1 MEDEEKTIRKLSSE
15 LNYLNEQSKLLS
27 NNLSLLSSHRNE
39 LAISKVTLEGLK
51 GVKEGNE
58 ILIPI
63 GAGSFIKGTVID
75 VNNVITTLAR
85 DVTME
90 RSIDEAIAKLDET
103 LKDVEKNLGE
113 NEATLQNINSR
124 MNEIETQA
132 EEILQKRN
140 K

>member
-1 MEDEEKTIRKLSSE
+1 MEDDEKTIRRLSSE

-63 GAGSFIKGTVID
+63 GAGNFIKGTIID

-90 RSIDEAIAKLDET
+90 RGIDEAITKLDEA
-103 LKDVEKNLGE
+103 LKDVEKNIE
-113 NEATLQNINSR
+113 QNETTLQSINSR
-124 MNEIETQA
+124 MSEIETQA
-132 EEILQKRN
+132 EEILQK
-140 K
+140 KK

>member
-1 MEDEEKTIRKLSSE
+1 MEDDEKTIRRLSSE

-63 GAGSFIKGTVID
+63 GAGNFIKGTIID

-90 RSIDEAIAKLDET
+90 RGIDEAITKLDET
-103 LKDVEKNLGE
+103 LKDVEKNIE
-113 NEATLQNINSR
+113 QNETTLQSINSR
-124 MNEIETQA
+124 MSEIETQA
-132 EEILQKRN
+132 EEILQK
-140 K
+140 KK